1 MAEIIPVRHC
11 RPVRRRPWWLA
22 VGAFLSVVACNTAGL
37 NNAPSGGS
45 NSDPLCTDD
54 EENCTS
60 STADAGKKRDGGTA
74 EGGSATPTS
83 TGVSILV
90 APETD
95 YSVSNAVTGAIR
107 SAKTSVHMTMYLLT
121 DSRVIDALGDM
132 VDAGKD
138 VKVVLNRNF
147 PSNGGDDGGNND
159 DSIGK
164 LKARGVKVKWAS
176 STFNY
181 THAKTIVV
189 DGEKALISTMNMAFS
204 SPRSNREFIA
214 VDTDPQDVADC
225 EKLFEADY
233 ADGADGTANP
243 IELASKL
250 VISPTAANTNGSP
263 QTMLKDFIASAQT
276 SLDVEV
282 QSLSDP
288 TLYKAIIAKK
298 QEGVPTRVILAKY
311 DNTLASSTSVKA
323 MVAAGVEV
331 KALTSPTIHAKSVVV
346 DKARV
351 WVGSQN
357 FTTNALTRNREVGV
371 FTAEADAIANV
382 EGAIDTDWAAGAAP

>member
-1 MAEIIPVRHC
+1 MRHC
-11 RPVRRRPWWLA
+11 RPVRRPWWLA

-37 NNAPSGGS
+37 NNSPSGG
-45 NSDPLCTDD
+45 NTPDPLCTDD

-60 STADAGKKRDGGTA
+60 STPDAGKKKDAGTSSDGGT
-74 EGGSATPTS
+74 TPNS
-83 TGVSILV
+83 TGITILV
-90 APETD
+90 APGTLYND
-95 YSVSNAVTGAIR
+95 INAAIR
-107 SAKTSVHMTMYLLT
+107 SAKTSVHVTMYLLT
-121 DSRVIDALGDM
+121 DSRVIDSLGDM

-147 PSNGGDDGGNND
+147 PSNGGDDDSGNNNT
-159 DSIGK
+159 SINQ

-181 THAKTIVV
+181 THAKTIVI
-189 DGEKALISTMNMAFS
+189 DGEKALISTMNMSFS
-204 SPRSNREFIA
+204 SPTSNREYVAI
-214 VDTDPQDVADC
+214 DTDPQDVADC

-263 QTMLKDFIASAQT
+263 TTMLKDFIASAQT

-311 DNTLASSTSVKA
+311 DNTLANSTSVKA

-331 KALTSPTIHAKSVVV
+331 KALTTPTMHAKSVVI
-346 DKARV
+346 DKAHL

-357 FTTNALTRNREVGV
+357 FTTNALTKNREVGL
-371 FTAEADAIANV
+371 FTADADAIAKV